1 MAAQG
6 RATNIGRLSDGH
18 SIIAICHRRP
28 VPEPLYIH
36 LSAFQNRLM
45 SQPRLTP
52 RIDFTQSCTGCV
64 QAPPQVHDTHF
75 ECLPTACGCDKK
87 TVATTTALLRS
98 GFSCIPFH
106 ADLQIDGIPGAT
118 SRHRVSPESNS
129 TQLGNNVTKD
139 ELRAELERQEQ
150 RYKDVYGGEVTTYA
164 AQPEP
169 ERKPWRKRASLLD
182 QAFAQEI
189 QKIEQDLKAEEP

>member
-1 MAAQG
+1 MHPVQEPASPDPEDRFHPVVHRLRAGSAA
-6 RATNIGRLSDGH
+6 S
-18 SIIAICHRRP
+18 
-28 VPEPLYIH
+28 
-36 LSAFQNRLM
+36 
-45 SQPRLTP
+45 
-52 RIDFTQSCTGCV
+52 
-64 QAPPQVHDTHF
+64 
-75 ECLPTACGCDKK
+75 
-87 TVATTTALLRS
+87 
-98 GFSCIPFH
+98 
-106 ADLQIDGIPGAT
+106 
-118 SRHRVSPESNS
+118 
-129 TQLGNNVTKD
+129 NNVTKD